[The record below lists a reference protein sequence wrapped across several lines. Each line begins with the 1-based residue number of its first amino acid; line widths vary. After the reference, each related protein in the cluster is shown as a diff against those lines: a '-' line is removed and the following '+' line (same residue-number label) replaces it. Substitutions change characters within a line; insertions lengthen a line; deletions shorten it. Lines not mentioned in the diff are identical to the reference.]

1 MALLQHGRIFWSS
14 GRSYSIRSRGRSTG
28 SGLRPRLRGA
38 GCLAQVHANERGV
51 VAGHDPSSVHQ
62 MRVGLRRLRSARDLF
77 APVIPAF
84 PGLDDELRWIASEL
98 GAARDWEVL
107 ARSTLERAAASG
119 HPDELRP
126 VRDLCERPLTKGP
139 ARPLCS

>member
-1 MALLQHGRIFWSS
+1 
-14 GRSYSIRSRGRSTG
+14 
-28 SGLRPRLRGA
+28 
-38 GCLAQVHANERGV
+38 
-51 VAGHDPSSVHQ
+51 